1 MDPELLQVSSENQ
14 GKEVSVLGRTPE
26 SQALLSGCVLAA
38 VLKHV
43 VNHDLRLIKN
53 PDASWGW
60 GLKTENPDPHSEST
74 AGKKPSRDQSMQAG
88 FRPLLHW
95 PLGGA
100 AAEHLVVHRLE
111 LSQLSLELGMEKRGG
126 WGLRDISDGF

>member
-53 PDASWGW
+53 PDVSWGW

-74 AGKKPSRDQSMQAG
+74 AGRSLAGTRACRQASDLCFTGHWVALLQSIWLYIG
-88 FRPLLHW
+88 
-95 PLGGA
+95 
-100 AAEHLVVHRLE
+100 
-111 LSQLSLELGMEKRGG
+111 
-126 WGLRDISDGF
+126 